1 MQSCNSFWWIR
12 YGALSCLKHALAY
25 ELLTSVLIDIKE
37 QFRAVALRNAKGHPP
52 VTFAIAAEEN
62 AAVMLAANYVFNVKV
77 IRNKQNGQSDGYGFI
92 EFANRSAAENI
103 PQTYNGTP
111 MPNGAQNIRLN
122 WASAG
127 EKRSDDTPD
136 YTIFVGD
143 LASDVTDY
151 MLQETFRA
159 RFSSVKGA
167 KVVIDRLT
175 GRTKGYG
182 FVRFGDETEQLRAMT
197 KMNGVICSTRP
208 MTIGPAANK
217 NVAGSQQYTKGS

>member
-1 MQSCNSFWWIR
+1 MCYCSQVVS
-12 YGALSCLKHALAY
+12 A
-25 ELLTSVLIDIKE
+25 
-37 QFRAVALRNAKGHPP
+37 
-52 VTFAIAAEEN
+52 
-62 AAVMLAANYVFNVKV
+62 KV
-77 IRNKQNGQSDGYGFI
+77 IRNKQTGQSDGYGFI
-92 EFANRSAAENI
+92 EFVSRAAAERVL
-103 PQTYNGTP
+103 QTYNGTP
-111 MPNGAQNIRLN
+111 MPNGAQNFRLN

-127 EKRSDDTPD
+127 EKRSDDSPD

-197 KMNGVICSTRP
+197 EMNGVLCSTRP
-208 MTIGPAANK
+208 MRIGPAANK
-217 NVAGSQQYTKGS
+217 NAVGGQQQYSKGMSFNGVCNIYV